1 MKQLKVD
8 AIKDGTV
15 IDHIP
20 GGKAIQVLKILNG
33 TGKDTVSIG
42 MNLPSGKYGRKDIV
56 KIENHELSAVEV
68 NRIAIIAPTASITII
83 RNYEI
88 TEKRKVETPEM
99 LEDIAFCPNPNCVT
113 NHEKVATVFE
123 RVRLSG
129 EQASETAEYTCHYCE
144 KIYNSD
150 GLKIKVG

>member
-20 GGKAIQVLKILNG
+20 GGRAIQVLKILNG
-33 TGKDTVSIG
+33 KGTDPVSIG
-42 MNLPSGKYGRKDIV
+42 MHLPSSKFGQKDIV
-56 KIENHELSAVEV
+56 KIENHELSVDDV

-83 RNYEI
+83 RNYEV
-88 TEKRKVETPEM
+88 TEKRKVEIPEA
-99 LEDIAFCPNPNCVT
+99 LENIAYCPNPSCIT
-113 NHEKVATVFE
+113 NSEDIKTRFDRFCSHESDKTEFM
-123 RVRLSG
+123 
-129 EQASETAEYTCHYCE
+129 CHYCE
-144 KIYNSD
+144 KIYEAD

>member
-20 GGKAIQVLKILNG
+20 GGKAVQVLKILG
-33 TGKDTVSIG
+33 GGKEATVSIG
-42 MNLPSGKYGRKDIV
+42 MNLNSSKLGKKDIV
-56 KIENHELSAVEV
+56 KIENHELSADQV

-83 RNYEI
+83 RNYDVA
-88 TEKRKVETPEM
+88 EKRKVEIPGKIDNITH
-99 LEDIAFCPNPNCVT
+99 CPNPNCIT
-113 NHEKVATVFE
+113 NKEDIRTLFDRYRGADDDKTEFM
-123 RVRLSG
+123 
-129 EQASETAEYTCHYCE
+129 CHYCE
-144 KIYNSD
+144 RIYPAD

>member
-33 TGKDTVSIG
+33 NGKDPVSIG
-42 MNLPSGKYGRKDIV
+42 INLPSSKYDRKDIV
-56 KIENHELSAVEV
+56 KIENHELSAGEV

-88 TEKRKVETPEM
+88 TEKRKVEIPEA
-99 LEDIAFCPNPNCVT
+99 LDNIAYCPNPNCIT
-113 NHEKVATVFE
+113 NKEGISTHFDLNKDFGA
-123 RVRLSG
+123 G
-129 EQASETAEYTCHYCE
+129 NSEFMCRYCE
-144 KIYNSD
+144 KIYNTED
-150 GLKIKVG
+150 LKIKAG

>member
-20 GGKAIQVLKILNG
+20 GGRAIQVLKILNG
-33 TGKDTVSIG
+33 GNGDTVSIG
-42 MNLPSGKYGRKDIV
+42 MNLNSAKFGRKDIV
-56 KIENHELSAVEV
+56 KIENHELSADEV

-83 RNYEI
+83 RNYEVA
-88 TEKRKVETPEM
+88 EKRKVEIPQA
-99 LEDIAFCPNPNCVT
+99 LLNIVHCPNPNCIS
-113 NHEKVATVFE
+113 NRESISSRFD
-123 RVRLSG
+123 RLKAASG
-129 EQASETAEYTCHYCE
+129 DKTEFMCHYCE
-144 KIYNSD
+144 KIYEAD

>member
-1 MKQLKVD
+1 MKQMKVD

-33 TGKDTVSIG
+33 RKGAGDPVSIG
-42 MNLPSGKYGRKDIV
+42 MNLPSRKFGHKDIV
-56 KIENHELSAVEV
+56 KIENHELSADDV

-83 RNYEI
+83 RSYEVA
-88 TEKRKVETPEM
+88 EKRKVEIPEA
-99 LEDIAFCPNPNCVT
+99 LENIAHCPNPNCIT
-113 NHEKVATVFE
+113 NMETIPTRFDRYISPDKHETEFM
-123 RVRLSG
+123 
-129 EQASETAEYTCHYCE
+129 CHYCE
-144 KIYNSD
+144 KIYTAD